1 MEIPGEKGVYTLLIK
16 IGEKIE
22 ADVGA
27 LGRVKLDE
35 GYYLYVGSAL
45 GPGGLKARISRHF
58 RKSKK
63 LKWHIDL
70 LLVSENSRII
80 GVFCALTNEKYECK
94 IVKRLIELG
103 ATAPIKN
110 FGSTDC
116 SENCPAHLLKYDKL
130 VTVIVANILKAY
142 LSLELKP
149 VMVFDYGYSKL
160 VC

>member
-63 LKWHIDL
+63 LKWHIDFL
-70 LLVSENSRII
+70 LISEYSRI
-80 GVFCALTNEKYECK
+80 LTNQ
-94 IVKRLIELG
+94 
-103 ATAPIKN
+103 
-110 FGSTDC
+110 
-116 SENCPAHLLKYDKL
+116 
-130 VTVIVANILKAY
+130 
-142 LSLELKP
+142 
-149 VMVFDYGYSKL
+149 
-160 VC
+160 